1 MSEKW
6 HPIAGFDSYEITRS
20 GKVRQ
25 VLIIGRKR
33 RRFVVLEV
41 DAKGFFRLYRFGI
54 FTRYSV
60 DDLWAMAGLK
70 KEAV

>member
-6 HPIAGFDSYEITRS
+6 HPIAGFDGYEITRG
-20 GKVRQ
+20 GKVRHVQ
-25 VLIIGRKR
+25 FLGRKR
-33 RRFVVLEV
+33 RRLVVLAV
-41 DAKGFFRLYRFGI
+41 DAKGFFRLQRSGI